1 VVWWLWVVFGMVL
14 LVAELSTP
22 GGLFFLFF
30 GLAATVVGSLAGT
43 GVVAEPWLQW
53 WLFSG
58 LAIVALVILRGP
70 LRARLNLKGSTRPVD
85 SIVGQTAL
93 AMEDI
98 APGAVGKVELRGASW
113 NARSTSGGALSRGQ
127 RTIVDKVDGLMLWVR
142 PE

>member
-1 VVWWLWVVFGMVL
+1 VVWWLWIVFGMVL

-30 GLAATVVGSLAGT
+30 GLAATVVGVLAGI
-43 GVVAEPWLQW
+43 GVAAEPWLQW

-58 LAIVALVILRGP
+58 LAIVALVVLRGP

-93 AMEDI
+93 VMEDI
-98 APGAVGKVELRGASW
+98 AAGAVGKVELRGTSW
-113 NARSTSGGALSRGQ
+113 NARSTNGAALGKDQ